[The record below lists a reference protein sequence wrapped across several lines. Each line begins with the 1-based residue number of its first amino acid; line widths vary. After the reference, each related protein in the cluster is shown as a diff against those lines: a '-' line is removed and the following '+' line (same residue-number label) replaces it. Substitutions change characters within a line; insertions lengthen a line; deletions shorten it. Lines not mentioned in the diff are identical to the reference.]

1 MIVIYC
7 HFRHCEIVGYGLLA
21 IIIIMLVISCSLGAA
36 FIHEKIKTK
45 RQNQRFNKQLRE
57 QNNEMLTFR
66 HQEKTDGS

>member
-7 HFRHCEIVGYGLLA
+7 HFPHCEIVGYGLLA
-21 IIIIMLVISCSLGAA
+21 LIIIMLVLSCYQAAA
-36 FIHEKIKTK
+36 FIHQEIKIK
-45 RQNQRFNKQLRE
+45 RQNQRFIKQLRE